1 MDRKSLLR
9 FSVAGCIALAYFRAA
24 AGDEGHRIEGDASL
38 YATPVDPA
46 LDLTDEVTLEAWIR
60 AEPMG
65 KGGGRILDKSEPGSQ
80 FGYMLDTFPGNSLRF
95 LNAKGMC
102 RFDARL
108 AADRWTHVAGVYS
121 APRKIM
127 RLYMD
132 GREVASLDGGEFPPM
147 TTSKRPLSVG
157 ADPSGG
163 NRFRGSILRAAVY
176 RRALAAEELAA
187 RAKSTAPTP
196 LDGVVAEWA
205 FEPRS
210 RDTVKPVAG
219 KIALKIA
226 GPLNLSP
233 YAGEFIGEAQPP
245 EQPLSL
251 WYRHP
256 ANQWSEA
263 LPIGN
268 GRLGAMVFGG
278 IETERLQFNDDTI
291 WTGQPHEYHHE
302 GAARF
307 LPEIR
312 RLLAEGKQKEA
323 EALAMDKFMSIPIG
337 QRTYQPFGDLII
349 ALPPQPKVADYR
361 RELDLDAAV
370 ARTRYRC
377 GDVLFTREAFASHP
391 DQLIAWR
398 IAADRPGSISFTA
411 RLESPHRSASAHACA
426 PDELA
431 LAGDVAPDGVRFEA
445 RIKAIADGGRV
456 ISDDKG
462 IRIEGANAATLL
474 LVGASSFKN
483 FRDIGGDPAAL
494 CEAAMRAA
502 TAKPYAELLAAHQQD
517 HRALFRRVALDL
529 GTTAAA
535 TEPTDARL
543 KAVAAQPDPQLA
555 TLFCQYGRYLLIAS
569 SRPGTQPANLQGIWN
584 DLMRPPWDSK
594 WTVNINT
601 EMNYWPAEVGNLS
614 ECHGPLFDLIEDCMI
629 TGRKTARAH
638 YGCDGWVLHHN
649 ADLWRGTAPINNSNH
664 GIWPTG
670 GAWLCHHMWEHYLF
684 TGDRDFL
691 AKRAYPAMR
700 EASVFFTHFLVEDPK
715 TGHLISGPS
724 NSPEQ
729 GGLVM
734 GPTMDHQ
741 IIRSLFGHTI
751 EAAATLGTDK
761 ELAAQLTALRARIAP
776 NKVGQHG
783 QLQEWLEDKDD
794 PKNTHR
800 HVSHLW
806 GLHPGRDITA
816 RGTPEIAAAAKRSL
830 LFRGD
835 GGTGWSKAWK
845 INFWARLLDGDHAHK
860 MLIEALAGNT
870 YPNLFDAHPPFQIDG
885 NFGGAAG
892 VMEMLLQ
899 SHDGEIELLPA
910 LPAAWPTGSV
920 AGLRARGGFEIGL
933 AWKGGQLTS
942 ASLRSLLGNPCTIR
956 RDRRRVTLTTKPGEI
971 IRLNGDLTGLR

>member
-1 MDRKSLLR
+1 MAREQHLKLLVVGC
-9 FSVAGCIALAYFRAA
+9 VALVTARATA
-24 AGDEGHRIEGDASL
+24 ADEGHRIEGDASL
-38 YATPVDPA
+38 YATPADPA
-46 LDLTDEVTLEAWIR
+46 LDLTDEVTLEAWVR

-65 KGGGRILDKSEPGSQ
+65 KGGGRILDKSEPGTQ
-80 FGYMLDTFPGNSLRF
+80 LGYMLDTFPGNSLRF
-95 LNAKGMC
+95 LNTKGMC
-102 RFDARL
+102 KYDARL

-121 APRKIM
+121 APRKLM
-127 RLYMD
+127 KLYID

-147 TTSKRPLSVG
+147 TIGRVPLAIG
-157 ADPSGG
+157 ADPNGG

-176 RRALAAEELAA
+176 RRALAPEELAV
-187 RAKSTAPTP
+187 RSKSTAPAP
-196 LDGVVAEWA
+196 IDGVVSEWA

-219 KIALKIA
+219 KIPLKIA
-226 GPLNLSP
+226 GPLTLFP
-233 YAGEFIGEAQPP
+233 YAGEFIGEAPPP

-251 WYRHP
+251 WYRRP
-256 ANQWSEA
+256 ANLWPEA

-268 GRLGAMVFGG
+268 GRLGGMVFGG
-278 IETERLQFNDDTI
+278 IETERIQFNEDTI

-302 GAARF
+302 GAAKF

-312 RLLAEGKQKEA
+312 RLLTEGKQKEA
-323 EALAMDKFMSIPIG
+323 EKLAMDEFMSIPIG

-349 ALPPQPKVADYR
+349 ALPPQTKVASYR

-370 ARTRYRC
+370 ARASYRC
-377 GDVLFTREAFASHP
+377 GDVVFTREAFASHP
-391 DQLIAWR
+391 DQLIVWR
-398 IAADRPGSISFTA
+398 IAADRAGSISFTA
-411 RLESPHRSASAHACA
+411 RLESPHRSARLRACA
-426 PDELA
+426 PDGLA

-445 RIKAIADGGRV
+445 RLKAIADGGKV
-456 ISDDKG
+456 TADDKG
-462 IRIEGANAATLL
+462 IHIEGANAATLL
-474 LVGASSFKN
+474 LAGASSLKN
-483 FRDIGGDPAAL
+483 FRDISGDPAAL
-494 CEAAMRAA
+494 CEATMRAVA
-502 TAKPYAELLAAHQQD
+502 DKSFRDLLAAHQKD
-517 HRALFRRVALDL
+517 HRGLFRRFALDL
-529 GTTAAA
+529 GTTAASRA
-535 TEPTDARL
+535 PTDERL
-543 KAVAAQPDPQLA
+543 KTVASQPDPQLA

-684 TGDRDFL
+684 TGDKGFL

-700 EASVFFTHFLVEDPK
+700 EAALFFTGFLIEDPK

-741 IIRSLFGHTI
+741 IIRSLFGYTI
-751 EAAATLGTDK
+751 EAATILGTDK
-761 ELAAQLTALRARIAP
+761 EFAAKLAAMRARIAP
-776 NKVGQHG
+776 NTIGQHG

-794 PKNTHR
+794 PKNPHR

-806 GLHPGRDITA
+806 GLHPGWDITA
-816 RGTPEIAAAAKRSL
+816 RGTPGLAAAAKQSL

-860 MLIEALAGNT
+860 MLIEAFAGNT

-885 NFGGAAG
+885 NFGGSAG
-892 VMEMLLQ
+892 IMEMLLQ

-910 LPAAWPTGSV
+910 LPAAWPGGSV
-920 AGLRARGGFEIGL
+920 TGLRARGGFEIDL
-933 AWKGGQLTS
+933 AWQGGQLTS
-942 ASLRSLLGNPCTIR
+942 ATIRSLLGNPCKVR
-956 RDRRRVTLTTKPGEI
+956 SRDRQLTLQTKPDEI
-971 IRLNGDLTGLR
+971 IRLNGDLTKPR